1 MSSLYESMT
10 GALREHWKTHNNAY
24 PQRFELTASAHAD
37 LVENRELVVTTMNYS
52 NRSALGEDFLGV
64 PIVVSDA
71 GNVMVAADGTR
82 VSLSI

>member
-24 PQRFELTASAHAD
+24 PQRFELTASAHAS
-37 LVENRELVVTTMNYS
+37 LVETRELVVTTMNYS

-71 GNVMVAADGTR
+71 GNVMVAADGGR

>member
-1 MSSLYESMT
+1 ML
-10 GALREHWKTHNNAY
+10 
-24 PQRFELTASAHAD
+24 
-37 LVENRELVVTTMNYS
+37 ENRELVVTTMNYS

-64 PIVVSDA
+64 PVVVSDA

>member
-10 GALREHWKTHNNAY
+10 GALREHWKAHNNAY
-24 PQRFELTASAHAD
+24 PQRFELTASAHAA

-71 GNVMVAADGTR
+71 GNVMVAADGAR

>member
-1 MSSLYESMT
+1 MANLYESMT
-10 GALREHWKTHNNAY
+10 GALREHWKTHNNTY
-24 PQRFELTASAHAD
+24 PQRFELTASAHAA

-71 GNVMVAADGTR
+71 GNVMVAVDGS
-82 VSLSI
+82 VVPLG

>member
-1 MSSLYESMT
+1 MANLYESMT

-24 PQRFELTASAHAD
+24 PQRFELTASAHAA

-64 PIVVSDA
+64 PVVVSDA
-71 GNVMVAADGTR
+71 GNVMVAVDGS
-82 VSLSI
+82 VVPLG

>member
-1 MSSLYESMT
+1 MLNLYESMT

-24 PQRFELTASAHAD
+24 PQRFELTASAHAA

-64 PIVVSDA
+64 PIVVSEA
-71 GNVMVAADGTR
+71 GNVMVAVDGS
-82 VSLSI
+82 VVPLG

>member
-24 PQRFELTASAHAD
+24 PQRFELTASAHAS
-37 LVENRELVVTTMNYS
+37 LVETRELVVTTMNYS
-52 NRSALGEDFLGV
+52 NRTALGEDFLGV

-71 GNVMVAADGTR
+71 GNVMVAVDGTR

>member
-24 PQRFELTASAHAD
+24 PQRFELTASAHAS
-37 LVENRELVVTTMNYS
+37 LVETRELVVTTMNYS

>member
-1 MSSLYESMT
+1 MT

-24 PQRFELTASAHAD
+24 PQRFELTASAHAA
-37 LVENRELVVTTMNYS
+37 LVENRELVVKSMNYS

-71 GNVMVAADGTR
+71 GNVMVAVDGS
-82 VSLSI
+82 VVPLG

>member
-24 PQRFELTASAHAD
+24 PQRFELTASAHSA
-37 LVENRELVVTTMNYS
+37 LVENRELVVKTMNYS

-64 PIVVSDA
+64 PVVVSDA

>member
-1 MSSLYESMT
+1 MT

-24 PQRFELTASAHAD
+24 PQRFELTASAHAS
-37 LVENRELVVTTMNYS
+37 LVETRELVVTTMNYS

>member
-1 MSSLYESMT
+1 MANLYESMT

-24 PQRFELTASAHAD
+24 PQRFELTASAHAA
-37 LVENRELVVTTMNYS
+37 LVENRELVVKSMNYS

-71 GNVMVAADGTR
+71 GNVMVAVDGS
-82 VSLSI
+82 VVPLG